1 MDFIHLLPSDIKSKI
16 WIYYLSYGTSSSNII
31 RNEINEKI
39 VVSDNTLWR
48 IKMDYELYPGKKY
61 MLQKFA
67 LVGSWNVLWD
77 LRFANLE
84 YEPFSQRKEHLQK
97 YCINM
102 RNEIIKNHLL
112 KIL

>member
-1 MDFIHLLPSDIKSKI
+1 MDYIHLLPSEIKIKI
-16 WIYYLSYGTSSSNII
+16 WIYYLSYGTFCSNII

-39 VVSDNTLWR
+39 IDCDNTLWR
-48 IKMDYELYPGKKY
+48 VKMDYDLYPGKKY

-97 YCINM
+97 YCLAM
-102 RNEIIKNHLL
+102 GNEIKKNQLL